1 MKKRMICLF
10 MALVLA
16 LSCTGALAVTY
27 DGLWEKM
34 QLQLVGNGLKGSAS
48 LSAQGSADWV
58 KVINGLFADT
68 TLEFRGIQSDNQ
80 KQYQAYFLRGEEQ
93 LGLTR
98 LFSDGESWVLSS
110 DLPGTEKLRFSA
122 QEDLMQ
128 QLTAQEPGL
137 NPSWYSVALAL
148 FQMDKEEFTERW
160 TPTLEKYEQA
170 LELWITDYAAAP
182 EVIREPGQDT
192 QMRVTYEIPVS
203 AIKAEAAALVR
214 SMLGDDTLRGLLSSV
229 MSEEQQAAYL
239 NMGWADYYA
248 QLLNGLE
255 LGGDAT
261 MERLMSLT
269 GEQLYTKVL
278 LPLSAEKTGY
288 DTLMMYQ
295 TDAALTVS
303 LAGSTDTLI
312 FDLQEKDET
321 TSGISMKGTVE
332 RQMADGGEGGFKTDF
347 ALLQSNR
354 ESTDDDGRQHEYK
367 SLTLTLT
374 PENEEPMTLT
384 AMVHLHSKSAN
395 FNPTT
400 LVLDATWTQGD
411 DSLVLSATFKTA
423 SAWVLQDFDAA
434 GAKDYAAL
442 SEAEKS
448 DAWSGYQQGALSL
461 LTGMTTAANTA
472 TVTDLATPDVLT
484 ELPTEEPSEAPKED
498 AA

>member
-68 TLEFRGIQSDNQ
+68 TLEFRGIQSDSQ

-148 FQMDKEEFTERW
+148 FQMDKKEFTERW
-160 TPTLEKYEQA
+160 TPALEKYEQA

-214 SMLGDDTLRGLLSSV
+214 SMLGDDTLRGLLSS
-229 MSEEQQAAYL
+229 
-239 NMGWADYYA
+239 
-248 QLLNGLE
+248 
-255 LGGDAT
+255 
-261 MERLMSLT
+261 RR
-269 GEQLYTKVL
+269 
-278 LPLSAEKTGY
+278 P
-288 DTLMMYQ
+288 
-295 TDAALTVS
+295 
-303 LAGSTDTLI
+303 I
-312 FDLQEKDET
+312 
-321 TSGISMKGTVE
+321 
-332 RQMADGGEGGFKTDF
+332 
-347 ALLQSNR
+347 
-354 ESTDDDGRQHEYK
+354 
-367 SLTLTLT
+367 
-374 PENEEPMTLT
+374 
-384 AMVHLHSKSAN
+384 
-395 FNPTT
+395 
-400 LVLDATWTQGD
+400 
-411 DSLVLSATFKTA
+411 
-423 SAWVLQDFDAA
+423 
-434 GAKDYAAL
+434 
-442 SEAEKS
+442 
-448 DAWSGYQQGALSL
+448 
-461 LTGMTTAANTA
+461 
-472 TVTDLATPDVLT
+472 
-484 ELPTEEPSEAPKED
+484 
-498 AA
+498 

>member
-1 MKKRMICLF
+1 
-10 MALVLA
+10 
-16 LSCTGALAVTY
+16 
-27 DGLWEKM
+27 
-34 QLQLVGNGLKGSAS
+34 
-48 LSAQGSADWV
+48 
-58 KVINGLFADT
+58 
-68 TLEFRGIQSDNQ
+68 
-80 KQYQAYFLRGEEQ
+80 
-93 LGLTR
+93 
-98 LFSDGESWVLSS
+98 
-110 DLPGTEKLRFSA
+110 
-122 QEDLMQ
+122 MQ

-160 TPTLEKYEQA
+160 TPALEKYEQA

-261 MERLMSLT
+261 VERLMSLT

-295 TDAALTVS
+295 TDTALTVS

-423 SAWVLQDFDAA
+423 SAWVLQAFDAA

-442 SEAEKS
+442 SETEKS

-461 LTGMTTAANTA
+461 LAGLTTAANTA